1 MKFLLDTHVFL
12 WYLLGDTRLT
22 NQARQIIEAKTDLY
36 FSIVSLWEI
45 SIKLNVGKLEIYR
58 PVQELFDEVVM
69 INAEILPIT
78 VEDTQAYA
86 SLPRIPGHRDP
97 FDRILVTQAT
107 NRSLL
112 LVSGDRK
119 FDAYAIQRIWA

>member
-12 WYLLGDTRLT
+12 WYLLGDPRLI
-22 NQARQIIEAKTDLY
+22 NEARQIIDSKTGLY

-45 SIKLNVGKLEIYR
+45 SIKLNVGKLEINR
-58 PVQELFDEVVM
+58 PVQELFQEVVM

-78 VEDTQAYA
+78 VEDTQTYA
-86 SLPRIPGHRDP
+86 SLPVIPGHRDP
-97 FDRILVTQAT
+97 FDRILVTQAM

-112 LVSGDRK
+112 LVSADTK
-119 FDAYAIQRIWA
+119 FNSYSIQRIWS

>member
-12 WYLLGDTRLT
+12 WYLLGDPRLI
-22 NQARQIIEAKTDLY
+22 NEARQIIDAKTGLY

-45 SIKLNVGKLEIYR
+45 SIKLNVGKLEINR
-58 PVQELFDEVVM
+58 PVQELFQEVMM
-69 INAEILPIT
+69 IDAEILPIT

-86 SLPRIPGHRDP
+86 SLPVIPGHRDP
-97 FDRILVTQAT
+97 FDRILVTQAM

-112 LVSGDRK
+112 LVSADTK
-119 FDAYAIQRIWA
+119 FNPYAIQRIWS